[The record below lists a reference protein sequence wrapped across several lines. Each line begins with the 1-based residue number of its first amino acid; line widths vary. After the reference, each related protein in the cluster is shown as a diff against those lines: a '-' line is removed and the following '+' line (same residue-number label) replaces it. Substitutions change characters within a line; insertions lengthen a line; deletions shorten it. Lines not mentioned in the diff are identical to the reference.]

1 MSLFY
6 RVLCFLCNS
15 EAFWHT
21 LTRVHTHPL
30 ARQWYVGHLNN
41 TVGPLPGHQ
50 THDTPPHSLTTK
62 TGKKIQ
68 RSPAL
73 LHHYCFSSL
82 IVKVKRMMK
91 AKLEVTPLGEMNLAF
106 WKREQCVWVQPAE
119 GSLLSQTYGVLC
131 HGGLVCL
138 SSICQTHTHSCI
150 CTILTS

>member
-1 MSLFY
+1 MTVIPPTVVSFVSFRSAPTKFGSPITCSDFWSRTCAAHVSSVRAWLLMQLLFRKKKATPFLSVVSLFY

-62 TGKKIQ
+62 TGKK
-68 RSPAL
+68 
-73 LHHYCFSSL
+73 SSGARHCS
-82 IVKVKRMMK
+82 ITTVF
-91 AKLEVTPLGEMNLAF
+91 P
-106 WKREQCVWVQPAE
+106 P
-119 GSLLSQTYGVLC
+119 
-131 HGGLVCL
+131 
-138 SSICQTHTHSCI
+138 SS
-150 CTILTS
+150 